1 MPKPYTPQFRSCLW
15 VQIACRM
22 CLPRNIPI
30 ALLLGRLQLSV
41 SSCLSE
47 YWKLSS
53 RILRQDGR
61 VTEAPLFGVRVFR
74 EMMENAV
81 LKVKI
86 LQLDKAQ
93 SLVSNLPAS
102 KIPCTCVL

>member
-1 MPKPYTPQFRSCLW
+1 
-15 VQIACRM
+15 M

-30 ALLLGRLQLSV
+30 ALLLGRLLLSV
-41 SSCLSE
+41 SSCLNE

-61 VTEAPLFGVRVFR
+61 VTETPLFDIQVFR

-86 LQLDKAQ
+86 LQLECQ
-93 SLVSNLPAS
+93 SQSTMLSQQSAHL
-102 KIPCTCVL
+102 KDT